1 MVMRYPDLE
10 LDLLRAFVAVAETGG
25 FTAAA
30 DVVGRSQ
37 SAVSQ
42 KVIRLEELIGRRVFE
57 RNSRSLTLTLDG
69 ERLLAVA
76 RRMIEMNDVA
86 VRTLLEPKV
95 GTLRLGVAE
104 DFMPSLLPGILARF
118 QRLYPGLHLELRTGL
133 SCDLLAAHENGGL
146 DAVIAKRGEA
156 ATRGRVIWR
165 EPLVWLAASEYEPD
179 LSRPAPLVLLT
190 PPCAYREVMIG
201 ALATVGRDWFAAC
214 TASSLTGIRAAVAG
228 GLGVTVLGR
237 SFAGPD
243 LKVLTPPEHWPAL
256 PATEI
261 VLLGEERGAGEFIR
275 PLVDFLTEN
284 LTATLAARAA

>member
-1 MVMRYPDLE
+1 MRYPDLE

-25 FTAAA
+25 FTTAA

-95 GTLRLGVAE
+95 GNLRLGVAE
-104 DFMPSLLPGILARF
+104 DFMPALLPGMLARF

-133 SCDLLAAHENGGL
+133 SCDLLAAHESGGL
-146 DAVIAKRGEA
+146 DAVIAKRAEG

-165 EPLVWLAASEYEPD
+165 EPLVWLAASDYEPD
-179 LSRPAPLVLLT
+179 LSRPTPLVLLP
-190 PPCAYREVMIG
+190 PPCTYREVMIE
-201 ALATVGRDWFAAC
+201 ALAKVRRDWFAAC

-243 LKVLTPPEHWPAL
+243 LKVLTPPEHWPTL
-256 PATEI
+256 PVTEI
-261 VLLGEERGAGEFIR
+261 VLLGEERAAGEFIR
-275 PLVDFLTEN
+275 PLVDFLTDS
-284 LTATLAARAA
+284 LAATRGARAA